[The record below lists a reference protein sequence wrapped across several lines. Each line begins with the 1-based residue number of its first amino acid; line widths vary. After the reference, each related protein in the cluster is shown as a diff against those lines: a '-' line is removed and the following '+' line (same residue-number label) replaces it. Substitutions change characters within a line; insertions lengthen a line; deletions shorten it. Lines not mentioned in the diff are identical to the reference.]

1 MKNKFNTLRKY
12 ILDNSI
18 KEYNKETINGL
29 FRTILEPLIS
39 NQKVESCILLKL
51 NNLDGKES
59 LIKRLSFL
67 PAKIYSY
74 NDKLASFNFQNSGSE
89 NIWDT
94 TEFLVV
100 LSQRYSA
107 ALIWDYSLSDRKDIS
122 NVCLLYNSK
131 IITDISKKI
140 LENSSADIKDLIQKY
155 LPDRRE
161 NMLLNHSIN
170 SMASLL
176 NDRNEEI
183 LISEQEKKH
192 MVLSDDVLETAK
204 NVSEKAKFI
213 AHEIKNNLSIIN
225 LYSTIAKKR
234 IDSVTADE
242 DVINSINN
250 ALKNISNAS
259 ENVSDLIND
268 LRCLSAPYLTEVNIR
283 QLILHTVSMC
293 EEKANRSGV
302 KINVEN
308 FDDFILTTDKTK
320 FQCALTNLIY
330 NAIEA
335 CSSSCVINIDCE
347 NNKDEVKVFVKNNG
361 EMIPSEIQS
370 KIFEPDFTTK
380 EKGNGLGLAICKK
393 QLELIGG
400 SLNLLYSNNNETVFE
415 IVLSLLRN

>member
-29 FRTILEPLIS
+29 FRSILEPLIS
-39 NQKVESCILLKL
+39 NQKVESCILLRL
-51 NNLDGKES
+51 NNPEGKDS
-59 LIKRLSFL
+59 LIRRLSFV

-74 NDKLASFNFQNSGSE
+74 NDKLASFNLQNSESE

-107 ALIWDYSLSDRKDIS
+107 ALIWDYSLSERKDIS
-122 NVCLLYNSK
+122 DVCLLYNSK
-131 IITDISKKI
+131 IVTDISKKI
-140 LENSSADIKDLIQKY
+140 LENSKVDIKDLIHKY

-161 NMLLNHSIN
+161 NILLNHSIN
-170 SMASLL
+170 SMAALL
-176 NDRNEEI
+176 NDRNDEI

-234 IDSVTADE
+234 LDSVVADE
-242 DVINSINN
+242 DIMNSINN

-268 LRCLSAPYLTEVNIR
+268 LRCLSAPYLSEVNIR
-283 QLILHTVSMC
+283 QLILNTVSMC
-293 EEKANRSGV
+293 EGKANRSGV

-335 CSSSCVINIDCE
+335 CSESCVINIDFKKSA
-347 NNKDEVKVFVKNNG
+347 NNAKVFVKNNG
-361 EMIPSEIQS
+361 EMIPSDIQS

-393 QLELIGG
+393 QLELTGG
-400 SLNLLYSNNNETVFE
+400 SINLVSSDEVETLFE
-415 IVLSLLRN
+415 IILPLS